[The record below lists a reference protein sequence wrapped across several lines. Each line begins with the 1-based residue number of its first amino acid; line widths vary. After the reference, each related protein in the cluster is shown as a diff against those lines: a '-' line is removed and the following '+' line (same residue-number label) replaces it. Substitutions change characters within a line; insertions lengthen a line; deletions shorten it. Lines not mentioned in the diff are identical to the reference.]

1 MSIVPGPSSE
11 AERTKIE
18 PCIWCDSFTE
28 RVGQQ
33 LVREVMTILAKNRH
47 R

>member
-1 MSIVPGPSSE
+1 MSIIPGPSSE
-11 AERTKIE
+11 AERTKID
-18 PCIWCDSFTE
+18 PCIWSGSFTE

-33 LVREVMTILAKNRH
+33 LVKEVMTILAKNYH